1 MVRRTK
7 TDYFLLAVR
16 MAETNCYLWPREQ
29 RRILF
34 SFFQPVGRMAE
45 TNSCQEDED
54 IFFLTCGKEGG
65 DKFLPVAERA
75 KTGSF
80 LPVVRRVGTSSY
92 P

>member
-1 MVRRTK
+1 M
-7 TDYFLLAVR
+7 
-16 MAETNCYLWPREQ
+16 
-29 RRILF
+29 
-34 SFFQPVGRMAE
+34 GRMAE